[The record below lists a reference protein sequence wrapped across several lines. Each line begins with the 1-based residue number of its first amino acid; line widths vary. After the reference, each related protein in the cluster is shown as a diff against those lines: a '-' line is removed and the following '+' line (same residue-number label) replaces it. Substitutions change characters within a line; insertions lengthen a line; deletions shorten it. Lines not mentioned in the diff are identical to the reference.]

1 MHWPGC
7 LWREG
12 GGWKSGGPLG
22 GGGGAGAGAGSGADG
37 GGGWCRG
44 AGCWG
49 EALWRHV
56 TGVVHKGPQVAESH
70 LDKVE
75 VLGLRRALDE

>member
-7 LWREG
+7 LWRGG

-22 GGGGAGAGAGSGADG
+22 GGGGGGAD

-44 AGCWG
+44 GGCWG
-49 EALWRHV
+49 EALWRDV
-56 TGVVHKGPQVAESH
+56 TGVVHEGPQVAESH
-70 LDKVE
+70 LDQVE
-75 VLGLRRALDE
+75 VLGLRRALNEQLVQTL